1 LVATAAINP
10 NSSARSGV
18 SETGPTELP
27 TEVLNVVPNEE
38 VSVGLNGAIGVIVV
52 NDADRV
58 RLIMDPELTPVG
70 SVK

>member
-1 LVATAAINP
+1 
-10 NSSARSGV
+10 V

>member
-1 LVATAAINP
+1 
-10 NSSARSGV
+10 V

-27 TEVLNVVPNEE
+27 TEVLSVVLSEE
-38 VSVGLNGAIGVIVV
+38 ASVELNGAIGVIGV

>member
-1 LVATAAINP
+1 M
-10 NSSARSGV
+10 
-18 SETGPTELP
+18 SETDPTELP
-27 TEVLNVVPNEE
+27 TEVL
-38 VSVGLNGAIGVIVV
+38 SVDLNGAIGVIAV